1 MTRRQQVAALDDG
14 TRTPAEIARMLG
26 CKLGSVYQARWE
38 NKQPSVPLR
47 KRPSPRADLAM
58 SLLAKYTAGGM
69 TDFEAVELTATDMGL
84 TAATV
89 RDYRSRLTGHRTN
102 YSDAS
107 DAGKPRPRCCC
118 GLTLFSPEELARGT
132 CNNCLPTSA
141 IELLGRTGEPV
152 GAMSLPR

>member
-1 MTRRQQVAALDDG
+1 MTRQQQVAALDDG
-14 TRTPAEIARMLG
+14 TRTPSEIARLLG
-26 CKLGSVYQARWE
+26 CSLGSVYQARWQ
-38 NKQPSVPLR
+38 NKQPDVPLR

-107 DAGKPRPRCCC
+107 EEGKPRPRCRC

-141 IELLGRTGEPV
+141 VELLGRRDEPV
-152 GAMSLPR
+152 GVMCLPR